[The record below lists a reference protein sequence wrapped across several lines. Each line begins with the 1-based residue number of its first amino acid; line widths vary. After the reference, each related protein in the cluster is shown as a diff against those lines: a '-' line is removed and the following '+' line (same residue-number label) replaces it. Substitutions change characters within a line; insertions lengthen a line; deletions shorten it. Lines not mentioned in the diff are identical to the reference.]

1 MSKFKD
7 FMSKPISGA
16 GHYTG
21 AAMAVGAGIATGS
34 AGMAI
39 AGYAAGQIMGR
50 AGAGFAGASAE
61 RKAHNALNEGQF
73 GKK

>member
-1 MSKFKD
+1 MSKFKE
-7 FMSKPISGA
+7 FMNKPISGA

-39 AGYAAGQIMGR
+39 AGYAAGQIIGR
-50 AGAGFAGASAE
+50 AGAGFADASKRE
-61 RKAHNALNEGQF
+61 AHNTLNESQF